1 MTRLNATRLQAIVPV
16 ILTLTFS
23 IAHAD
28 DWQLPDLMRLL
39 AQNKADKATFIE
51 KKYIGII
58 DRPVESSGEL
68 TFTAPDKLEKHT
80 LKPKPELLLLE
91 GDSLT
96 IDQPGKRRYTFR
108 LQEHPEISAFTESIR
123 GTLAGDR
130 STLEKYYKLQM
141 KGSVDEWQLVLI
153 PTQASMIKVI
163 SSIRISGSNADVK
176 SIVFSQSDGDRSE
189 MFITKAVTP

>member
-1 MTRLNATRLQAIVPV
+1 MLRVTRLQAIVLV
-16 ILTLTFS
+16 ILALTFS

-39 AQNKADKATFIE
+39 AQNKTDKATFIE

-68 TFTAPDKLEKHT
+68 SFTAPDILEKRT
-80 LKPKPELLLLE
+80 LKPKLESLLLQ
-91 GDSLT
+91 GDNLT
-96 IDQPGKRRYTFR
+96 IDQPGKRRYTFS

-141 KGSVDEWQLVLI
+141 KGSADEWQLVLI
-153 PTQASMIKVI
+153 PTQASMLNVI
-163 SSIRISGSNADVK
+163 SSIRISGSNANVK
-176 SIVFSQSDGDRSE
+176 SIVFSQRDGDRSE